1 MRDIVKKA
9 QCKQT
14 LALQK
19 ILDRGERQIMEG
31 KVQEATTVIENLRK
45 HRADQKPS

>member
-1 MRDIVKKA
+1 MRDIAKKA

-14 LALQK
+14 LALLK

-31 KVQEATTVIENLRK
+31 KVQKATTVIGNLRK
-45 HRADQKPS
+45 RRVDRKPI

>member
-1 MRDIVKKA
+1 MRDIAKKA
-9 QCKQT
+9 QDKQT

-31 KVQEATTVIENLRK
+31 KVQEATTVIENLRER
-45 HRADQKPS
+45 RADQKPS